1 MKEKLKQVK
10 YKFIEFRYYK
20 KYWKDIPKGVR
31 RSLIE
36 LSICLGQLTDI
47 YMLDKVNGEVVD
59 SSFKI
64 AQSRL
69 ESIEKYVDFLKE
81 EKKNTDWITV
91 SFGEYIDRKERCDW
105 TR

>member
-31 RSLIE
+31 RNLIE

-81 EKKNTDWITV
+81 EKKNTDWFTV
-91 SFGEYIDRKERCDW
+91 LFGRRA
-105 TR
+105 

>member
-1 MKEKLKQVK
+1 MAEIERNNMKEKLKQIK

-47 YMLDKVNGEVVD
+47 YMLDKINDEVVD
-59 SSFKI
+59 GGFKI

-81 EKKNTDWITV
+81 EKKNTD
-91 SFGEYIDRKERCDW
+91 
-105 TR
+105 

>member
-20 KYWKDIPKGVR
+20 KYWKHIPKGVR

-36 LSICLGQLTDI
+36 LSICLVQLTDI
-47 YMLDKVNGEVVD
+47 YMIDKINDEVVD
-59 SSFKI
+59 GGFKI
-64 AQSRL
+64 AQSSL

-81 EKKNTDWITV
+81 EKKNTD
-91 SFGEYIDRKERCDW
+91 
-105 TR
+105 

>member
-1 MKEKLKQVK
+1 MILVIEQVFYGRNNMKEKLKQVK

-47 YMLDKVNGEVVD
+47 YMLDKMNGKVVD

-81 EKKNTDWITV
+81 EKKNTD
-91 SFGEYIDRKERCDW
+91 
-105 TR
+105 

>member
-20 KYWKDIPKGVR
+20 KYWKHIPKGVR

-47 YMLDKVNGEVVD
+47 YMINKINDEVVD
-59 SSFKI
+59 GGFKI
-64 AQSRL
+64 AQSSL

-81 EKKNTDWITV
+81 VKKFTDKFTV
-91 SFGEYIDRKERCDW
+91 LFRER
-105 TR
+105 TRYEIR

>member
-1 MKEKLKQVK
+1 MKKKLKQIK

-20 KYWKDIPKGVR
+20 KYWKHIPKGVK

-47 YMLDKVNGEVVD
+47 YMLNKINYEVVD
-59 SSFKI
+59 DGFKI

-81 EKKNTDWITV
+81 EKN
-91 SFGEYIDRKERCDW
+91 ID
-105 TR
+105 

>member
-10 YKFIEFRYYK
+10 YKFIELKKKK
-20 KYWKDIPKGVR
+20 KYWKHIPKGVR

-47 YMLDKVNGEVVD
+47 YMLDKINDEVVD
-59 SSFKI
+59 GGFKI

-69 ESIEKYVDFLKE
+69 ESIEKYVAFLKE
-81 EKKNTDWITV
+81 EKKNTD
-91 SFGEYIDRKERCDW
+91 
-105 TR
+105 